1 MKMLK
6 ITLVAIAV
14 TVIAAVGTVRLHPA
28 LIENYP
34 CGFLA
39 AKSLPSDQVSD
50 KRAVGSCCQVAVFS
64 DADKFCTNA
73 AGQVFRRRGSELES
87 SR

>member
-1 MKMLK
+1 MRMLK
-6 ITLVAIAV
+6 VALVAVVAI
-14 TVIAAVGTVRLHPA
+14 VIAAVGAVRMYPA

-34 CGFLA
+34 CGSLA
-39 AKSLPSDQVSD
+39 AKSLPGDQVSD

-73 AGQVFRRRGSELES
+73 AGQVFRRRGSELEG